1 MRLAT
6 DRQTGK
12 VQPRTGIRYGRDG
25 QPLFDRRGRHT
36 KADRLRA
43 IKDLEEAMERVLFAP
58 RPCEC
63 DVRDNRTAYHDGDI
77 VCTGCGLVLDDRICA
92 PNIDMH
98 RADSGNGIMVHSA
111 LAADPRTWNS
121 AVLFAGASGYPGY
134 KPWNHFAELLKQAT
148 NMDPRIPSDI
158 LRRLADAWPPPC
170 LVSEHDRDI
179 VHADG
184 RAIKALIRSV
194 DPALVRKYAERWLQ
208 IKIHICG
215 HEHYRLH
222 GLPLIPDH
230 ICHAIH
236 ERYIY
241 FSKCFRKL
249 RKNKHPLFQGR
260 NNVPQLNAVTL
271 QLLAQE
277 DVSYVAEYGWYFT
290 MLATPAS
297 RLITEYRIR
306 TIIAHIEPFKLTN
319 ELQWT
324 YYHII
329 SDEDRDLFTRKPHLP
344 LLYLRRAIKPCLSH
358 SPHTPTSVQ

>member
-1 MRLAT
+1 MRLAV

-12 VQPRTGIRYGRDG
+12 VRAKGGPPT
-25 QPLFDRRGRHT
+25 FDRRGRHT
-36 KADRLRA
+36 KKGRLEA
-43 IKDLEEAMERVLFAP
+43 MQEMEDAMERILFAP

-63 DVRDNRTAYHDGDI
+63 DGREHRTAYHDGDI

-98 RADSGNGIMVHSA
+98 RADTGNGMVVHSA

-121 AVLFAGASGYPGY
+121 ALLFAGTSSYPGY

-148 NMDPRIPSDI
+148 NMDPRIPADI
-158 LRRLADAWPPPC
+158 LRRFADAWPPASF
-170 LVSEHDRDI
+170 VSDHDRDI
-179 VHADG
+179 VNADG

-194 DPALVRKYAERWLQ
+194 DPSLVRKYAERWLQ

-215 HEHYRLH
+215 YDHYKQN

-230 ICHAIH
+230 VCHAIH

-249 RKNKHPLFQGR
+249 RKNKHPLFLGR

-277 DVSYVAEYGWYFT
+277 SVDYVAEYGWYFT
-290 MLATPAS
+290 LLATPAS

-306 TIIAHIEPFKLTN
+306 TIIAHIEPFRLTN
-319 ELQWT
+319 NLAWT

-344 LLYLRRAIKPCLSH
+344 LLYLRRAIKPCLSP
-358 SPHTPTSVQ
+358 SVATPTSAPCGSTR